1 IPKPNIPKVYNL
13 LFRRTSSFTL
23 TIVVGAV
30 IFERAMDQGAEALY
44 EYLNQGV
51 SRWKKWYLN
60 AIKTNLALY
69 IY

>member
-1 IPKPNIPKVYNL
+1 MALGSKVYNL

-44 EYLNQGV
+44 EYLNQGKM
-51 SRWKKWYLN
+51 WKH
-60 AIKTNLALY
+60 IKHKY
-69 IY
+69 EK